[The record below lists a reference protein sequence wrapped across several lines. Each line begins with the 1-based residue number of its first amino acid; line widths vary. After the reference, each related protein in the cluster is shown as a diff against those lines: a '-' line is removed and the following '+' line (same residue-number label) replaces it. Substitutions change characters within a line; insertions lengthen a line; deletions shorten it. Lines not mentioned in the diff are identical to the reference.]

1 MGRRWSGAR
10 RLRARSE
17 QDPTKIAE
25 FYEAGIARLPL
36 SSELHANFALFLS
49 HNRKNFD
56 AAESMYKRA
65 QELDPDAARNTEN
78 YALFLSDNRKDLDAA
93 EAMYKRALELD
104 PENVRNTGNY
114 ALFLA
119 RDRKDFDEADA
130 MYKKA
135 LALDPEDAINTGNY
149 AVFLARDRGNFDAA
163 EAMCEKAQELDPSN
177 ANYPANF
184 ASLILRRGAN
194 DDFSLARSLSRRS
207 VQLSKPTPSQAAG
220 EALLYLCLIS
230 ELHGDDFESSMGRL
244 KQLIQTEFIRGS
256 WDRFLM
262 SFYRKLM
269 VIDGNCMRRCAR
281 QF

>member
-1 MGRRWSGAR
+1 
-10 RLRARSE
+10 
-17 QDPTKIAE
+17 
-25 FYEAGIARLPL
+25 
-36 SSELHANFALFLS
+36 
-49 HNRKNFD
+49 
-56 AAESMYKRA
+56 
-65 QELDPDAARNTEN
+65 
-78 YALFLSDNRKDLDAA
+78 
-93 EAMYKRALELD
+93 
-104 PENVRNTGNY
+104 
-114 ALFLA
+114 
-119 RDRKDFDEADA
+119 

-244 KQLIQTEFIRGS
+244 KQLIQTEFVRGS
-256 WDRFLM
+256 WDFSQIFDVVLPQ
-262 SFYRKLM
+262 
-269 VIDGNCMRRCAR
+269 INGDRRELYEALGAGRCFGPVRNLAEY
-281 QF
+281 